1 MFKLLTIL
9 LYSIT
14 IFYNFSMANSTVGL
28 VFGLVGPR
36 AISPE
41 LNMPESWYG
50 SNH

>member
-28 VFGLVGPR
+28 GFWASRPAGNISRIEYARKLV
-36 AISPE
+36 
-41 LNMPESWYG
+41 W
-50 SNH
+50 